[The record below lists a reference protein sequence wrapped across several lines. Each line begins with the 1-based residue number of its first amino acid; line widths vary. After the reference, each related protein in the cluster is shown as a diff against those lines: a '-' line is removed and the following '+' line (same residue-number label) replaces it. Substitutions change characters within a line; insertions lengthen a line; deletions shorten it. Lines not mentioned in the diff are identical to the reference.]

1 MFDRTRVESETAPYG
16 YFINCSND
24 GSELSRGARVVPR
37 QSRHLWTKMHTL
49 ILAALAAVATAMPSY
64 IAVPA
69 DQIAFVDLSALRVR
83 RVPRQTLSPPPPP
96 PQLPLP
102 QLPQAFYEQEYPT
115 TLQQYQQQRLTPVP
129 VPVQIQVQ
137 ENEAPARLV
146 RLQQQPQQ
154 QLQQQPQQ
162 QLQQQLQLQP
172 QPQDSIGST
181 TFGAASQFAE
191 RPPDFGEYVDFGAHT
206 GDHGSFGWYA
216 DYPVNNHQDSSYRK

>member
-1 MFDRTRVESETAPYG
+1 
-16 YFINCSND
+16 
-24 GSELSRGARVVPR
+24 
-37 QSRHLWTKMHTL
+37 MHAL
-49 ILAALAAVATAMPSY
+49 ILAALAAVTTAMPSY

-69 DQIAFVDLSALRVR
+69 DQIAFVDLSALHVR

-129 VPVQIQVQ
+129 VPVQIQ

-146 RLQQQPQQ
+146 RLQQPQQ
-154 QLQQQPQQ
+154 QQQQQQQQQPQ
-162 QLQQQLQLQP
+162 
-172 QPQDSIGST
+172 DSLGST